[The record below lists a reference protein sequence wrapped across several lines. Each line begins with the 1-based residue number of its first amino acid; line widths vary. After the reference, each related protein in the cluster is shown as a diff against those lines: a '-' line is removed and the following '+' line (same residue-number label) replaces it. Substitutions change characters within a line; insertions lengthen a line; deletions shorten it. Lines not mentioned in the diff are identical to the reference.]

1 MNKIGFIVDST
12 CAISKQY
19 CDENDIGFAPLELIV
34 DGKSYLDGIDMSS
47 EVFMQQL
54 REGKIATTSQVTP
67 GRFVEAYE
75 AMIAK
80 GYTTLFVLTISSNL
94 SGTYQ
99 SAKTAIELLDRN
111 DVQIF
116 VVDTQIATAAATL
129 QLLEAIKAS
138 QAGASVDEIE
148 QLLID
153 KSQSQKLIFALE
165 SVDYLQRSG
174 RLSKASAFAAQFLQ
188 VKPILSFI
196 DGEIVVTDKI
206 RTLKKAIIHV
216 TNQIPATVTRL
227 MLIHPD
233 DQELAKMMREA
244 LQSKFPNVEIIE
256 AVGSPVV
263 GAHIGPH
270 GVGVSWIE
278 NEGMLSV

>member
-1 MNKIGFIVDST
+1 MNKVGFIVDST

-19 CDENDIGFAPLELIV
+19 CDEKNIGFAPLELIV
-34 DGKSYLDGIDMSS
+34 DGQTYLDGIEMSS
-47 EVFMQQL
+47 ETFMQQL
-54 REGKIATTSQVTP
+54 RDGKLATTSQVTP
-67 GRFVEAYE
+67 GRFVEVYE
-75 AMIAK
+75 KMIEQ
-80 GYTTLFVLTISSNL
+80 GYTTLFVITISSRL

-99 SAKTAIELLDRN
+99 SAKTAIELLNREDIQVR
-111 DVQIF
+111 VI
-116 VVDTQIATAAATL
+116 DTNIATAASSL
-129 QLLEAIKAS
+129 QLLEAVQLAEK
-138 QAGASVDEIE
+138 GASIE
-148 QLLID
+148 KIEDTLMLGNRA
-153 KSQSQKLIFALE
+153 QKLVFVLE

-206 RTLKKAIIHV
+206 RTLKKAISYV
-216 TNQIPATVTRL
+216 TDQIPSGVQRL

-233 DQELAKMMREA
+233 DQELARMMREV
-244 LQSKFPNVEIIE
+244 LVQKFPEVEIVE

-278 NEGMLSV
+278 E

>member
-19 CDENDIGFAPLELIV
+19 CDENNIGFAPLELIV
-34 DGKSYLDGIDMSS
+34 DGQSYLDGIEMSS

-54 REGKIATTSQVTP
+54 RDGKIATTSQVTP

-75 AMIAK
+75 AMIEK
-80 GYTTLFVLTISSNL
+80 GYTTLFVLTISSQL
-94 SGTYQ
+94 SGTCQ
-99 SAKTAIELLDRN
+99 SAQTAIELLDRN
-111 DVQIF
+111 DIQII
-116 VVDTQIATAAATL
+116 VIDTQIATAAATL
-129 QLLEAIKAS
+129 QLLEAMEANER
-138 QAGASVDEIE
+138 GADIE
-148 QLLID
+148 TIQNILD
-153 KSQSQKLIFALE
+153 HGSQSQQLIFALE

-206 RTLKKAIIHV
+206 RTLKKAITHV
-216 TNQIPATVTRL
+216 IGQIPTGVNRL

-244 LQSKFPNVEIIE
+244 LQVKFPDVEIIE

-270 GVGVSWIE
+270 GVGVSWI
-278 NEGMLSV
+278 NK

>member
-19 CDENDIGFAPLELIV
+19 CDENNIGFAPLELIV
-34 DGKSYLDGIDMSS
+34 DGQSYLDGLEMSS

-54 REGKIATTSQVTP
+54 RDGKIATTSQVTP

-75 AMIAK
+75 AMIEK
-80 GYTTLFVLTISSNL
+80 GYTTLFVLTISSQL
-94 SGTYQ
+94 SGTCQ

-111 DVQIF
+111 DIQITII
-116 VVDTQIATAAATL
+116 DTQIATAAATL
-129 QLLEAIKAS
+129 QLLEAMEANES
-138 QAGASVDEIE
+138 GADVETIQSILEHGS
-148 QLLID
+148 
-153 KSQSQKLIFALE
+153 KSQQLVFALE

-206 RTLKKAIIHV
+206 RTLKKAITHV
-216 TNQIPATVTRL
+216 IDQIPADVNRL

-244 LQSKFPNVEIIE
+244 LHVKFPDVEVIE

-270 GVGVSWIE
+270 GVGVSWI
-278 NEGMLSV
+278 NK